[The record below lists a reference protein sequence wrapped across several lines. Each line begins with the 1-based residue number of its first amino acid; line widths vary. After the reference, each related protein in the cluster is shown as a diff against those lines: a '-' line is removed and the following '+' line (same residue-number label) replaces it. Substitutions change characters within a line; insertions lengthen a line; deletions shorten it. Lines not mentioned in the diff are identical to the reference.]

1 VTATS
6 APAGHPDAPAAAAP
20 PRGRLRTV
28 LLLVMAVA
36 LVVLGGAGAVAL
48 GLGRQAPPSADS
60 VDAGFAWDMSRH
72 HLQGVEMANLVATHS
87 SDPVIRSLGFDISA
101 TQTNQVG
108 RMQGWLS
115 LWGLPTTDP
124 NAPMAWMGGMP
135 SHDMSSM
142 SGMAGMPGMAGTS
155 GGDSGQGALMPGM
168 ATEAELDHLRSLS
181 GTAFDVEFLRLMIRH
196 HEGGLD
202 MAQYGE
208 AHAQLAP
215 VRRLATS
222 IAQTQTAEVQ
232 TMLQL
237 LTARGGTPLPA
248 P

>member
-1 VTATS
+1 MTTS
-6 APAGHPDAPAAAAP
+6 APVEDLDTPAAPAP
-20 PRGRLRTV
+20 PSTRLRTA
-28 LLLVMAVA
+28 LLAVIGVA
-36 LVVLGGAGAVAL
+36 LLVLGGAGAVAL
-48 GLGRQAPPSADS
+48 GLGRQAPPSASS
-60 VDAGFAWDMSRH
+60 VDAGFSWDMSRH
-72 HLQGVEMANLVATHS
+72 HTQGVQMADLVATHS
-87 SDPVIRSLGFDISA
+87 SDPVIRSLGFDIA
-101 TQTNQVG
+101 HTQLDQVG

-115 LWGLPTTDP
+115 LWDLPVTDP

-135 SHDMSSM
+135 AHDMG
-142 SGMAGMPGMAGTS
+142 GMAGMSGAMA
-155 GGDSGQGALMPGM
+155 QGALMPGM
-168 ATEAELDHLRSLS
+168 ATEAELDHLASLS
-181 GTAFDVEFLRLMIRH
+181 GSAFDVEFLRLMIRH

-202 MAQYGE
+202 MAQYGA

-215 VRRLATS
+215 VRQLAQS

>member
-1 VTATS
+1 VTTS
-6 APAGHPDAPAAAAP
+6 APAASTATGPAAAPAP
-20 PRGRLRTV
+20 PRSRLRTA
-28 LLLVMAVA
+28 LLLVIGVA
-36 LVVLGGAGAVAL
+36 LLVLGGAGAVAL
-48 GLGRQAPPSADS
+48 GVGRQAPPSASS
-60 VDAGFAWDMSRH
+60 VDAGFSWDMSRH
-72 HLQGVEMANLVATHS
+72 HLQGVQMADLVATHS
-87 SDPVIRSLGFDISA
+87 SDPVIRSLGFDIA
-101 TQTNQVG
+101 HTQLNQVG

-115 LWGLPTTDP
+115 LWDLPVTDP

-135 SHDMSSM
+135 GH
-142 SGMAGMPGMAGTS
+142 GMPGMPGMA
-155 GGDSGQGALMPGM
+155 DAAQGALMPGM
-168 ATEAELDHLRSLS
+168 ATEAELDHLASLS

-196 HEGGLD
+196 HEGGLG
-202 MAQYGE
+202 MAQYGA

-215 VRRLATS
+215 VRQLAQS

>member
-1 VTATS
+1 
-6 APAGHPDAPAAAAP
+6 
-20 PRGRLRTV
+20 
-28 LLLVMAVA
+28 
-36 LVVLGGAGAVAL
+36 
-48 GLGRQAPPSADS
+48 
-60 VDAGFAWDMSRH
+60 MSRH
-72 HLQGVEMANLVATHS
+72 HLQGVQMADLVATHS
-87 SDPVIRSLGFDISA
+87 SDPVIRSLGFDIA
-101 TQTNQVG
+101 HTQLDQVG

-115 LWGLPTTDP
+115 LWDLPVTDP

-135 SHDMSSM
+135 GH
-142 SGMAGMPGMAGTS
+142 GMPGMPGMA
-155 GGDSGQGALMPGM
+155 DAAQGALMPGM
-168 ATEAELDHLRSLS
+168 ATEAELDHLASLS

-196 HEGGLD
+196 HEGGLQ
-202 MAQYGE
+202 MAQYGA

-215 VRRLATS
+215 VRQLAES

>member
-1 VTATS
+1 VTTS
-6 APAGHPDAPAAAAP
+6 APAASTATGPAAAPAP
-20 PRGRLRTV
+20 PRSRLRTA
-28 LLLVMAVA
+28 LLLVIGVA
-36 LVVLGGAGAVAL
+36 LLVLGGAGAVAL
-48 GLGRQAPPSADS
+48 GLGRQAPPSASS
-60 VDAGFAWDMSRH
+60 VDAGFSWDMSRH
-72 HLQGVEMANLVATHS
+72 HLQGVQMADLVATHS
-87 SDPVIRSLGFDISA
+87 SDPVIRSLGFDIA
-101 TQTNQVG
+101 HTQLNQVG

-115 LWGLPTTDP
+115 LWDLPVTDP

-135 SHDMSSM
+135 GH
-142 SGMAGMPGMAGTS
+142 GMPGMPGMA
-155 GGDSGQGALMPGM
+155 DAAQGALMPGM
-168 ATEAELDHLRSLS
+168 ATEAELDHLASLS

-196 HEGGLD
+196 HEGGLQ
-202 MAQYGE
+202 MAQYGA

-215 VRRLATS
+215 VRQLAES